1 MKKVLV
7 NIPERKYVPTL
18 GMGPHRMVYL
28 RSDLVRPLRAYGLII
43 QVLKEERRKLHV
55 DVPTERKV
63 ETETVANQPTTT
75 VSAQPTTTAPP
86 VQPTFETPKT
96 DVPVNNTPEFTGGVN
111 GTEAAVSETG
121 EVPTP
126 TVEEKHEEAPV
137 AAQPEVTPTVTEP
150 AHTEEQPQPTATGT
164 TVETPKAETTPEVA
178 HTEENPSPVS
188 QPVTEEHHE
197 EAPVAAQPEVTPTVT
212 EPAHTE
218 EQPQPSATETPSPAV
233 EEHHEEVAPVVSQPE
248 TVVEA
253 PKTETTSEVAHVE
266 EAAAP
271 VSQPVAEEHHE
282 EAPVA
287 EPTHATE
294 EVPSPVVE
302 TTHVEETHADEQ
314 PQPAVEEKH
323 EEAPVASQ
331 PEVAPA
337 ATEGTPTVEET
348 NEVPDTEV
356 TTEPVAAAGTYSTT
370 TGRTIEISEEEYALL
385 SREGVTKQELKDL
398 LNAKGFRTLYRDTL
412 KDLFAKFGIEY

>member
-63 ETETVANQPTTT
+63 ETETVVSQPTTT

-86 VQPTFETPKT
+86 VQPTFENPKT
-96 DVPVNNTPEFTGGVN
+96 DVPVNNTPEFAGGVN
-111 GTEAAVSETG
+111 GTEAAASETV
-121 EVPTP
+121 EAPTP
-126 TVEEKHEEAPV
+126 AVEEKREEVSQPVATLAVETAHVEEHHEEAPV
-137 AAQPEVTPTVTEP
+137 AAQPE
-150 AHTEEQPQPTATGT
+150 ATA
-164 TVETPKAETTPEVA
+164 ETPKAETTPEVA
-178 HTEENPSPVS
+178 HTEEHHEEVSQPVVEEKHEEAPVEHTKEQPQPTVTETVPTPAVEEKHEEVSQPVAAPVS
-188 QPVTEEHHE
+188 EVAHTEEQPVTEEHHE
-197 EAPVAAQPEVTPTVT
+197 EAPVST
-212 EPAHTE
+212 
-218 EQPQPSATETPSPAV
+218 
-233 EEHHEEVAPVVSQPE
+233 
-248 TVVEA
+248 
-253 PKTETTSEVAHVE
+253 K
-266 EAAAP
+266 
-271 VSQPVAEEHHE
+271 
-282 EAPVA
+282 
-287 EPTHATE
+287 
-294 EVPSPVVE
+294 
-302 TTHVEETHADEQ
+302 
-314 PQPAVEEKH
+314 
-323 EEAPVASQ
+323 
-331 PEVAPA
+331 PEVAA
-337 ATEGTPTVEET
+337 ATTEEATPSAEET

-356 TTEPVAAAGTYSTT
+356 TTEPVAGAGTYSTT

>member
-43 QVLKEERRKLHV
+43 PVLKEERRKLHV

-63 ETETVANQPTTT
+63 ETETVASQPTTT
-75 VSAQPTTTAPP
+75 VSEQPTTTAPP

-111 GTEAAVSETG
+111 GTEAAVSET
-121 EVPTP
+121 EEAHTP
-126 TVEEKHEEAPV
+126 VVEEKHEEAPV

-150 AHTEEQPQPTATGT
+150 AHTEEQPQPVSGEEVPSPA
-164 TVETPKAETTPEVA
+164 VETTTPIA
-178 HTEENPSPVS
+178 
-188 QPVTEEHHE
+188 EEHHE
-197 EAPVAAQPEVTPTVT
+197 EAAPVAA
-212 EPAHTE
+212 
-218 EQPQPSATETPSPAV
+218 
-233 EEHHEEVAPVVSQPE
+233 QPE

-253 PKTETTSEVAHVE
+253 PKTETTPEVAHVE
-266 EAAAP
+266 ETATP

-282 EAPVA
+282 EVPTPTVEEKHEEVTPVT
-287 EPTHATE
+287 EPAHTTE
-294 EVPSPVVE
+294 EVPSPAVE
-302 TTHVEETHADEQ
+302 TTHVEETHTEEQ
-314 PQPAVEEKH
+314 PQPTVEEKH

-331 PEVAPA
+331 PEVAPTA
-337 ATEGTPTVEET
+337 AEENTPVEET

>member
-63 ETETVANQPTTT
+63 ETETVVSQPTAT

-96 DVPVNNTPEFTGGVN
+96 DVPVNNTPEFAGGVN
-111 GTEAAVSETG
+111 GTEAAVSETV
-121 EVPTP
+121 ETPTP
-126 TVEEKHEEAPV
+126 AVEEKHEEVSQPV
-137 AAQPEVTPTVTEP
+137 AAPVSEV
-150 AHTEEQPQPTATGT
+150 AHTEEQPQPTVTETVPTPA
-164 TVETPKAETTPEVA
+164 VETAHVEEHHEEVSQPVVEEKHEEVSQPVAAPVSEVA
-178 HTEENPSPVS
+178 HTEE

-197 EAPVAAQPEVTPTVT
+197 EAPVST
-212 EPAHTE
+212 
-218 EQPQPSATETPSPAV
+218 
-233 EEHHEEVAPVVSQPE
+233 
-248 TVVEA
+248 
-253 PKTETTSEVAHVE
+253 K
-266 EAAAP
+266 
-271 VSQPVAEEHHE
+271 
-282 EAPVA
+282 
-287 EPTHATE
+287 
-294 EVPSPVVE
+294 
-302 TTHVEETHADEQ
+302 
-314 PQPAVEEKH
+314 
-323 EEAPVASQ
+323 
-331 PEVAPA
+331 PEVAA
-337 ATEGTPTVEET
+337 ATTEEATPSAEET

-356 TTEPVAAAGTYSTT
+356 TTEPVAGAGTYSTT

>member
-63 ETETVANQPTTT
+63 ETETVASQPTTT
-75 VSAQPTTTAPP
+75 VSEQPTTTAPP
-86 VQPTFETPKT
+86 VQPTFETPKI

-111 GTEAAVSETG
+111 GTEAAVSET
-121 EVPTP
+121 EEAHTP
-126 TVEEKHEEAPV
+126 VVEEKHEEAPV

-150 AHTEEQPQPTATGT
+150 AHTEEQPQPVAAGEFPSPE
-164 TVETPKAETTPEVA
+164 VETTTPIA
-178 HTEENPSPVS
+178 
-188 QPVTEEHHE
+188 EEHHE
-197 EAPVAAQPEVTPTVT
+197 EA
-212 EPAHTE
+212 
-218 EQPQPSATETPSPAV
+218 
-233 EEHHEEVAPVVSQPE
+233 APVVSQPE

-253 PKTETTSEVAHVE
+253 PKTETTPEVAHVE
-266 EAAAP
+266 ETTTP

-282 EAPVA
+282 EVPTPTVEEKHEEVTPVT
-287 EPTHATE
+287 EPAHTTE
-294 EVPSPVVE
+294 EVPSPTVE
-302 TTHVEETHADEQ
+302 TTHVEETHTEEQ
-314 PQPAVEEKH
+314 PQPTVEEKH
-323 EEAPVASQ
+323 EEAPATSQ
-331 PEVAPA
+331 PEVAPTA
-337 ATEGTPTVEET
+337 AEENTPVEET

>member
-63 ETETVANQPTTT
+63 ETETVASQPTTT

-86 VQPTFETPKT
+86 VQPTFKTPKT

-111 GTEAAVSETG
+111 GTEAAVSET
-121 EVPTP
+121 EEALTP
-126 TVEEKHEEAPV
+126 IAEEKHEEAPV
-137 AAQPEVTPTVTEP
+137 ASQPEITPTVTEP
-150 AHTEEQPQPTATGT
+150 AHTEEQPQP
-164 TVETPKAETTPEVA
+164 
-178 HTEENPSPVS
+178 NS
-188 QPVTEEHHE
+188 
-197 EAPVAAQPEVTPTVT
+197 
-212 EPAHTE
+212 
-218 EQPQPSATETPSPAV
+218 TETPAPAV
-233 EEHHEEVAPVVSQPE
+233 EEKHEEAVPVVSQPE

-266 EAAAP
+266 ETTAP
-271 VSQPVAEEHHE
+271 VSEPVA
-282 EAPVA
+282 
-287 EPTHATE
+287 
-294 EVPSPVVE
+294 
-302 TTHVEETHADEQ
+302 
-314 PQPAVEEKH
+314 EEKH

-331 PEVAPA
+331 PEVAPT
-337 ATEGTPTVEET
+337 ATEENTPVEET

>member
-63 ETETVANQPTTT
+63 ETETVVNQPTAA

-96 DVPVNNTPEFTGGVN
+96 DIPVNNTPEFVGGVN
-111 GTEAAVSETG
+111 GTEAAVSETV
-121 EVPTP
+121 EAPTP
-126 TVEEKHEEAPV
+126 AVEEKHEEATPV

-150 AHTEEQPQPTATGT
+150 AHTEEQPQPTVTETVPTPA
-164 TVETPKAETTPEVA
+164 VETTHV
-178 HTEENPSPVS
+178 
-188 QPVTEEHHE
+188 EEHHD
-197 EAPVAAQPEVTPTVT
+197 EAPVAAQPEATAETPKVENNPEVAHTEEHHDEVSQPVAEEKHEEAPVEHTEEQPQPTVT
-212 EPAHTE
+212 ETVPTPAVEEKHEEVSQPVAAPVNEVAHTE
-218 EQPQPSATETPSPAV
+218 EQPQPVV
-233 EEHHEEVAPVVSQPE
+233 EEHHD
-248 TVVEA
+248 
-253 PKTETTSEVAHVE
+253 
-266 EAAAP
+266 
-271 VSQPVAEEHHE
+271 

-287 EPTHATE
+287 AQP
-294 EVPSPVVE
+294 E
-302 TTHVEETHADEQ
+302 TT
-314 PQPAVEEKH
+314 
-323 EEAPVASQ
+323 
-331 PEVAPA
+331 PA
-337 ATEGTPTVEET
+337 ATEENTPAEET

-370 TGRTIEISEEEYALL
+370 TGRTIEISEEDYALL

>member
-63 ETETVANQPTTT
+63 DATEVVSQPTT
-75 VSAQPTTTAPP
+75 VSAQPATTAPP
-86 VQPTFETPKT
+86 VQPTFEAPKT
-96 DVPVNNTPEFTGGVN
+96 DIPVNNTPEFTGGVN
-111 GTEAAVSETG
+111 GTEAAVSETV
-121 EVPTP
+121 ETPTP

-137 AAQPEVTPTVTEP
+137 AAQPEVTPTVEP
-150 AHTEEQPQPTATGT
+150 AHTEE
-164 TVETPKAETTPEVA
+164 V
-178 HTEENPSPVS
+178 
-188 QPVTEEHHE
+188 
-197 EAPVAAQPEVTPTVT
+197 
-212 EPAHTE
+212 
-218 EQPQPSATETPSPAV
+218 PSPAV
-233 EEHHEEVAPVVSQPE
+233 E
-248 TVVEA
+248 
-253 PKTETTSEVAHVE
+253 TSHVE
-266 EAAAP
+266 EATTP

-282 EAPVA
+282 EAPQPETVVEA
-287 EPTHATE
+287 PKTESTPAVETSHVEEAHVEEQPKATVTE
-294 EVPSPVVE
+294 EVPSPAVE
-302 TTHVEETHADEQ
+302 TTPEVTHTEETSA
-314 PQPAVEEKH
+314 PVVEEKH
-323 EEAPVASQ
+323 EETPAVAEPNHVEEAHVEEQSQPVSTETAPVTPQ
-331 PEVAPA
+331 PE
-337 ATEGTPTVEET
+337 ATEEVPTTEET

>member
-63 ETETVANQPTTT
+63 ETETVVSQPTTT
-75 VSAQPTTTAPP
+75 VSDQPTTTAPP
-86 VQPTFETPKT
+86 VQPAFETPKT
-96 DVPVNNTPEFTGGVN
+96 DVPVNNTPEFAGGVN
-111 GTEAAVSETG
+111 GTEAAVSET
-121 EVPTP
+121 EEAHTP
-126 TVEEKHEEAPV
+126 VVEEKHEEAPV
-137 AAQPEVTPTVTEP
+137 AAQPEVTPTVIEP
-150 AHTEEQPQPTATGT
+150 AHTEEQPQPVAAGEVPSPE
-164 TVETPKAETTPEVA
+164 VETTTPVA
-178 HTEENPSPVS
+178 
-188 QPVTEEHHE
+188 EEHHE
-197 EAPVAAQPEVTPTVT
+197 EA
-212 EPAHTE
+212 
-218 EQPQPSATETPSPAV
+218 
-233 EEHHEEVAPVVSQPE
+233 APVVSQPE

-253 PKTETTSEVAHVE
+253 PKTESTPEVAHVE
-266 EAAAP
+266 ETTNP

-282 EAPVA
+282 EV
-287 EPTHATE
+287 PTPT
-294 EVPSPVVE
+294 
-302 TTHVEETHADEQ
+302 
-314 PQPAVEEKH
+314 VEEKH

-331 PEVAPA
+331 PEVAPTA
-337 ATEGTPTVEET
+337 AEENTPVEET

>member
-63 ETETVANQPTTT
+63 ETETVASQPTTT
-75 VSAQPTTTAPP
+75 VSEQPTTTASP

-111 GTEAAVSETG
+111 GTEAAVSET
-121 EVPTP
+121 
-126 TVEEKHEEAPV
+126 EEAHTPV
-137 AAQPEVTPTVTEP
+137 
-150 AHTEEQPQPTATGT
+150 
-164 TVETPKAETTPEVA
+164 
-178 HTEENPSPVS
+178 
-188 QPVTEEHHE
+188 
-197 EAPVAAQPEVTPTVT
+197 
-212 EPAHTE
+212 
-218 EQPQPSATETPSPAV
+218 
-233 EEHHEEVAPVVSQPE
+233 
-248 TVVEA
+248 
-253 PKTETTSEVAHVE
+253 
-266 EAAAP
+266 
-271 VSQPVAEEHHE
+271 
-282 EAPVA
+282 
-287 EPTHATE
+287 
-294 EVPSPVVE
+294 
-302 TTHVEETHADEQ
+302 
-314 PQPAVEEKH
+314 VEEKH

-331 PEVAPA
+331 PEVAPTVTEPAHTEEQPQPVA
-337 ATEGTPTVEET
+337 AGEVPSPTVETTTPTVEEKHEEAPVASQPEATPATTEENTPVEET

>member
-63 ETETVANQPTTT
+63 DATEVVSQPTT
-75 VSAQPTTTAPP
+75 VSAQPATTAPP

-96 DVPVNNTPEFTGGVN
+96 DIPVNNTPEFTGGVN
-111 GTEAAVSETG
+111 GTEAAVSETV
-121 EVPTP
+121 ETPTP

-137 AAQPEVTPTVTEP
+137 AAQPEVTPTVEP
-150 AHTEEQPQPTATGT
+150 AHTEE
-164 TVETPKAETTPEVA
+164 V
-178 HTEENPSPVS
+178 
-188 QPVTEEHHE
+188 
-197 EAPVAAQPEVTPTVT
+197 
-212 EPAHTE
+212 
-218 EQPQPSATETPSPAV
+218 PSPAV
-233 EEHHEEVAPVVSQPE
+233 E
-248 TVVEA
+248 
-253 PKTETTSEVAHVE
+253 TSHVE
-266 EAAAP
+266 EATTP

-282 EAPVA
+282 EAPQPETVVEA
-287 EPTHATE
+287 PKTESTPAVETSHVEEAHVEEQSQPVSTETAPVTPQPEATE
-294 EVPSPVVE
+294 EVP
-302 TTHVEETHADEQ
+302 TT
-314 PQPAVEEKH
+314 
-323 EEAPVASQ
+323 
-331 PEVAPA
+331 
-337 ATEGTPTVEET
+337 EET

>member
-63 ETETVANQPTTT
+63 ETETVASQPTTT
-75 VSAQPTTTAPP
+75 VSEQPTTTAPP

-111 GTEAAVSETG
+111 GTEAAVSET
-121 EVPTP
+121 EEAHTP
-126 TVEEKHEEAPV
+126 VVEEKHEEAPV

-150 AHTEEQPQPTATGT
+150 ARTEEQPQPVSGEEVPSPA
-164 TVETPKAETTPEVA
+164 VETTTPIA
-178 HTEENPSPVS
+178 
-188 QPVTEEHHE
+188 EEHHE
-197 EAPVAAQPEVTPTVT
+197 EAAPVAA
-212 EPAHTE
+212 
-218 EQPQPSATETPSPAV
+218 
-233 EEHHEEVAPVVSQPE
+233 QPE

-253 PKTETTSEVAHVE
+253 PKTETTPEVAHVE
-266 EAAAP
+266 ETTAP
-271 VSQPVAEEHHE
+271 VSQPVIEEHHE
-282 EAPVA
+282 EI
-287 EPTHATE
+287 PTPT
-294 EVPSPVVE
+294 
-302 TTHVEETHADEQ
+302 
-314 PQPAVEEKH
+314 VEEKH

-331 PEVAPA
+331 PEVAPTA
-337 ATEGTPTVEET
+337 AEENTPVEET

>member
-63 ETETVANQPTTT
+63 DATEVVSQPTT
-75 VSAQPTTTAPP
+75 VSAQPATTAPP

-96 DVPVNNTPEFTGGVN
+96 DIPVNNTPEFTGGVN
-111 GTEAAVSETG
+111 GTEAAVSETV
-121 EVPTP
+121 ETPTP
-126 TVEEKHEEAPV
+126 TVEEKHEEAP
-137 AAQPEVTPTVTEP
+137 
-150 AHTEEQPQPTATGT
+150 
-164 TVETPKAETTPEVA
+164 
-178 HTEENPSPVS
+178 
-188 QPVTEEHHE
+188 
-197 EAPVAAQPEVTPTVT
+197 
-212 EPAHTE
+212 
-218 EQPQPSATETPSPAV
+218 SPAV
-233 EEHHEEVAPVVSQPE
+233 E
-248 TVVEA
+248 
-253 PKTETTSEVAHVE
+253 TSHVE
-266 EAAAP
+266 EATTP

-282 EAPVA
+282 EAPQPETVVEA
-287 EPTHATE
+287 PKTESTPAVETSHVEEAHVEEQPKATVTE
-294 EVPSPVVE
+294 EVPTP
-302 TTHVEETHADEQ
+302 T
-314 PQPAVEEKH
+314 VEEKH
-323 EEAPVASQ
+323 EETPAVAEPTHVEEAHVEEQSQPVSTETAPVTPQ
-331 PEVAPA
+331 PE
-337 ATEGTPTVEET
+337 ATEEVPTTEET

>member
-63 ETETVANQPTTT
+63 ETETVASQPTTT

-111 GTEAAVSETG
+111 GTEEAH
-121 EVPTP
+121 TP
-126 TVEEKHEEAPV
+126 VVEEKHEEAPV

-150 AHTEEQPQPTATGT
+150 AHTEEQPQPTA
-164 TVETPKAETTPEVA
+164 AEG
-178 HTEENPSPVS
+178 VS
-188 QPVTEEHHE
+188 STPVTEEHHE
-197 EAPVAAQPEVTPTVT
+197 EATPVA
-212 EPAHTE
+212 
-218 EQPQPSATETPSPAV
+218 
-233 EEHHEEVAPVVSQPE
+233 SQPE

-253 PKTETTSEVAHVE
+253 PKTENTPEVAHVE
-266 EAAAP
+266 ETTAP

-282 EAPVA
+282 E
-287 EPTHATE
+287 
-294 EVPSPVVE
+294 VPSPTVE
-302 TTHVEETHADEQ
+302 TTHVEETHTEEQ
-314 PQPAVEEKH
+314 PQPVVEEKH

-337 ATEGTPTVEET
+337 AAEENTPVEET

>member
-63 ETETVANQPTTT
+63 DAAEVVSQPTT
-75 VSAQPTTTAPP
+75 VSAQPATTAPP

-96 DVPVNNTPEFTGGVN
+96 DVPVNNTSEFAGGVN
-111 GTEAAVSETG
+111 GTEAAVSET
-121 EVPTP
+121 
-126 TVEEKHEEAPV
+126 EEAHTPV
-137 AAQPEVTPTVTEP
+137 
-150 AHTEEQPQPTATGT
+150 
-164 TVETPKAETTPEVA
+164 
-178 HTEENPSPVS
+178 
-188 QPVTEEHHE
+188 
-197 EAPVAAQPEVTPTVT
+197 
-212 EPAHTE
+212 
-218 EQPQPSATETPSPAV
+218 
-233 EEHHEEVAPVVSQPE
+233 
-248 TVVEA
+248 
-253 PKTETTSEVAHVE
+253 
-266 EAAAP
+266 
-271 VSQPVAEEHHE
+271 
-282 EAPVA
+282 
-287 EPTHATE
+287 
-294 EVPSPVVE
+294 
-302 TTHVEETHADEQ
+302 
-314 PQPAVEEKH
+314 VEEKH

-331 PEVAPA
+331 PEVAPTVTEPA
-337 ATEGTPTVEET
+337 HTEEQPQPTAAEGVSSTPVTEEHHEEVPTPAVSQPETVVEAPKTETTPEVAHVEETTAPVSQPVVEEHHEEVPTPTVEEKHEEASPVTEPTHTTEEVPSPAVETNHVEETHTEEQPQPVFEEKHEEAPVASQPEVAPTATEENTPVEET

>member
-63 ETETVANQPTTT
+63 ETETVVSQPTTT

-86 VQPTFETPKT
+86 VQPTFENPKT
-96 DVPVNNTPEFTGGVN
+96 DVPVNNTPEFAGGVN
-111 GTEAAVSETG
+111 GTEAAASETV
-121 EVPTP
+121 EAPTP
-126 TVEEKHEEAPV
+126 AVEEKREEVSQPV
-137 AAQPEVTPTVTEP
+137 ATPVS
-150 AHTEEQPQPTATGT
+150 
-164 TVETPKAETTPEVA
+164 EVA
-178 HTEENPSPVS
+178 HTEE

-197 EAPVAAQPEVTPTVT
+197 EALVSTKPEVAAATTEEATPEV
-212 EPAHTE
+212 AHT
-218 EQPQPSATETPSPAV
+218 
-233 EEHHEEVAPVVSQPE
+233 EEHHEEV
-248 TVVEA
+248 
-253 PKTETTSEVAHVE
+253 
-266 EAAAP
+266 
-271 VSQPVAEEHHE
+271 SQPV
-282 EAPVA
+282 VG
-287 EPTHATE
+287 
-294 EVPSPVVE
+294 
-302 TTHVEETHADEQ
+302 
-314 PQPAVEEKH
+314 EKH
-323 EEAPVASQ
+323 EEAPVEHTKEQPQPTVTETVPTPAVEEKREEVSQ
-331 PEVAPA
+331 PVATPVSEVAHTEEQPVTEEHHEEALVSTKPEVAA
-337 ATEGTPTVEET
+337 ATTEEATPSAEET

-356 TTEPVAAAGTYSTT
+356 TTEPVAGAGTYSTT

>member
-63 ETETVANQPTTT
+63 ETETVVSQPTTT

-86 VQPTFETPKT
+86 VQPTFEAPKT
-96 DVPVNNTPEFTGGVN
+96 DVPVSNTPEFTGGVN
-111 GTEAAVSETG
+111 GAGAAVSET
-121 EVPTP
+121 EEAHTP
-126 TVEEKHEEAPV
+126 VAEEHHEKAPV
-137 AAQPEVTPTVTEP
+137 ASQPEVTPTVTEP
-150 AHTEEQPQPTATGT
+150 SHTEEQPQPAVAEEHHEEAAHVASQPE
-164 TVETPKAETTPEVA
+164 TVEEAPKTETTPEVA
-178 HTEENPSPVS
+178 H
-188 QPVTEEHHE
+188 
-197 EAPVAAQPEVTPTVT
+197 
-212 EPAHTE
+212 
-218 EQPQPSATETPSPAV
+218 V
-233 EEHHEEVAPVVSQPE
+233 EE
-248 TVVEA
+248 
-253 PKTETTSEVAHVE
+253 TT
-266 EAAAP
+266 AP

-282 EAPVA
+282 E
-287 EPTHATE
+287 
-294 EVPSPVVE
+294 VPSPAVE
-302 TTHVEETHADEQ
+302 TTHVEETHTEEQ
-314 PQPAVEEKH
+314 PQPVVEEKH

-337 ATEGTPTVEET
+337 ATEENTPVEET

-356 TTEPVAAAGTYSTT
+356 TTEPVAASGTYSTT

>member
-63 ETETVANQPTTT
+63 ETENVVSQPTTT
-75 VSAQPTTTAPP
+75 VSVQPTTTAPP

-96 DVPVNNTPEFTGGVN
+96 DVPVNNTPEFVGGVN
-111 GTEAAVSETG
+111 GTEAAVSETV

-126 TVEEKHEEAPV
+126 VAEEKHEEVSQPVVEEKHEEAPV
-137 AAQPEVTPTVTEP
+137 ASQPE
-150 AHTEEQPQPTATGT
+150 A

-178 HTEENPSPVS
+178 HTEEHHEEVS
-188 QPVTEEHHE
+188 QPVVEEKHE
-197 EAPVAAQPEVTPTVT
+197 EVPVE
-212 EPAHTE
+212 HTE
-218 EQPQPSATETPSPAV
+218 EQPQPTATEAVPSPAV
-233 EEHHEEVAPVVSQPE
+233 E
-248 TVVEA
+248 T
-253 PKTETTSEVAHVE
+253 AH
-266 EAAAP
+266 
-271 VSQPVAEEHHE
+271 
-282 EAPVA
+282 
-287 EPTHATE
+287 
-294 EVPSPVVE
+294 
-302 TTHVEETHADEQ
+302 
-314 PQPAVEEKH
+314 VEEKH

-331 PEVAPA
+331 PETAPSA
-337 ATEGTPTVEET
+337 EET

>member
-150 AHTEEQPQPTATGT
+150 AHTEEQPQPTATEG
-164 TVETPKAETTPEVA
+164 
-178 HTEENPSPVS
+178 VS
-188 QPVTEEHHE
+188 STPVTEEHHE
-197 EAPVAAQPEVTPTVT
+197 EAT
-212 EPAHTE
+212 
-218 EQPQPSATETPSPAV
+218 
-233 EEHHEEVAPVVSQPE
+233 PVVSQPE

-253 PKTETTSEVAHVE
+253 PKTETTPEVAHVE
-266 EAAAP
+266 ETTAP

-282 EAPVA
+282 EAPAPTVEEKHEEATPVA

-294 EVPSPVVE
+294 EVPSPAVE
-302 TTHVEETHADEQ
+302 TTHVEETHTEEQ
-314 PQPAVEEKH
+314 PQPVVEEKH
-323 EEAPVASQ
+323 EETPVASQ

-337 ATEGTPTVEET
+337 ATEENTSVEET

>member
-86 VQPTFETPKT
+86 VQPTFETP
-96 DVPVNNTPEFTGGVN
+96 EFTGGVN
-111 GTEAAVSETG
+111 GTEAAVSKTEG
-121 EVPTP
+121 APSP
-126 TVEEKHEEAPV
+126 AVEEK
-137 AAQPEVTPTVTEP
+137 
-150 AHTEEQPQPTATGT
+150 
-164 TVETPKAETTPEVA
+164 
-178 HTEENPSPVS
+178 
-188 QPVTEEHHE
+188 HE

-233 EEHHEEVAPVVSQPE
+233 EEHHEEVAPVASQPE

-271 VSQPVAEEHHE
+271 VSQPVAEEHHEEAPTPAVEEKHE

>member
-63 ETETVANQPTTT
+63 ETETVASQPTTT

-96 DVPVNNTPEFTGGVN
+96 DVPVNNTPEFTSGVN
-111 GTEAAVSETG
+111 GTEAAVSET
-121 EVPTP
+121 EEAHTP
-126 TVEEKHEEAPV
+126 AVEEKHEEAPV
-137 AAQPEVTPTVTEP
+137 AAQPE
-150 AHTEEQPQPTATGT
+150 
-164 TVETPKAETTPEVA
+164 
-178 HTEENPSPVS
+178 
-188 QPVTEEHHE
+188 
-197 EAPVAAQPEVTPTVT
+197 
-212 EPAHTE
+212 
-218 EQPQPSATETPSPAV
+218 
-233 EEHHEEVAPVVSQPE
+233 

-253 PKTETTSEVAHVE
+253 PKTETTPEVAHVE
-266 EAAAP
+266 ETTAP

-282 EAPVA
+282 EAPTLTVEEKHEEATPVA

-294 EVPSPVVE
+294 EVPSPAVE
-302 TTHVEETHADEQ
+302 TTHVEETHTEEH
-314 PQPAVEEKH
+314 PQPVVEEKH

-331 PEVAPA
+331 PEVAPTV
-337 ATEGTPTVEET
+337 TEENTPVEET

>member
-63 ETETVANQPTTT
+63 DAAEVVSQPTTT
-75 VSAQPTTTAPP
+75 VSEQPTTTAPP

-111 GTEAAVSETG
+111 GTEAAVSET
-121 EVPTP
+121 EEAHTP
-126 TVEEKHEEAPV
+126 VVEEKHEEAPV

-150 AHTEEQPQPTATGT
+150 AHTEEQPQPAVAGEVPSPA
-164 TVETPKAETTPEVA
+164 VETTTPVA
-178 HTEENPSPVS
+178 
-188 QPVTEEHHE
+188 EEHHE
-197 EAPVAAQPEVTPTVT
+197 EA
-212 EPAHTE
+212 
-218 EQPQPSATETPSPAV
+218 
-233 EEHHEEVAPVVSQPE
+233 APVVSQPE

-253 PKTETTSEVAHVE
+253 PKTEITPEVAHVE
-266 EAAAP
+266 ETTAP

-282 EAPVA
+282 EVPTPTVEEKHEEVAPTVT
-287 EPTHATE
+287 EPAHTTE
-294 EVPSPVVE
+294 EVPSPAVE
-302 TTHVEETHADEQ
+302 TTHVEETQ
-314 PQPAVEEKH
+314 PTAEEKH

-331 PEVAPA
+331 PEATPA
-337 ATEGTPTVEET
+337 ATEENTPVEET

>member
-63 ETETVANQPTTT
+63 DAAEVVSQPTT
-75 VSAQPTTTAPP
+75 VSAQPATTAPP

-96 DVPVNNTPEFTGGVN
+96 DIPVNNTSEFTGGVN
-111 GTEAAVSETG
+111 GTEAAVSETV
-121 EVPTP
+121 ETPTP

-137 AAQPEVTPTVTEP
+137 ASQPEVTPTVTEP
-150 AHTEEQPQPTATGT
+150 AHTEEQPQPT
-164 TVETPKAETTPEVA
+164 VAEG
-178 HTEENPSPVS
+178 VS
-188 QPVTEEHHE
+188 STPVTEEHHE
-197 EAPVAAQPEVTPTVT
+197 EA
-212 EPAHTE
+212 
-218 EQPQPSATETPSPAV
+218 
-233 EEHHEEVAPVVSQPE
+233 APVVSQPE

-253 PKTETTSEVAHVE
+253 PKTETTPEVAHVE
-266 EAAAP
+266 ETTAP
-271 VSQPVAEEHHE
+271 VSQPVAEEHR
-282 EAPVA
+282 
-287 EPTHATE
+287 E
-294 EVPSPVVE
+294 EVPTP
-302 TTHVEETHADEQ
+302 T
-314 PQPAVEEKH
+314 VEEKH

-331 PEVAPA
+331 PEVTPA
-337 ATEGTPTVEET
+337 ATEENTPVEET

>member
-63 ETETVANQPTTT
+63 DTAEVVSQPTT
-75 VSAQPTTTAPP
+75 VSAQPATTAPP
-86 VQPTFETPKT
+86 VQPTFEAPKT
-96 DVPVNNTPEFTGGVN
+96 DIPVNNTPEFTGGVN
-111 GTEAAVSETG
+111 GTEAVVSETV
-121 EVPTP
+121 ETPTP

-137 AAQPEVTPTVTEP
+137 VAQPEVTPTVEP
-150 AHTEEQPQPTATGT
+150 AHAEEVPQPETV
-164 TVETPKAETTPEVA
+164 VETPKTESTPVAEPTHVEEQPKTTVTEEVPSPAVETTPEVA
-178 HTEENPSPVS
+178 HAEETS
-188 QPVTEEHHE
+188 
-197 EAPVAAQPEVTPTVT
+197 APV
-212 EPAHTE
+212 
-218 EQPQPSATETPSPAV
+218 
-233 EEHHEEVAPVVSQPE
+233 
-248 TVVEA
+248 
-253 PKTETTSEVAHVE
+253 
-266 EAAAP
+266 
-271 VSQPVAEEHHE
+271 
-282 EAPVA
+282 
-287 EPTHATE
+287 
-294 EVPSPVVE
+294 
-302 TTHVEETHADEQ
+302 
-314 PQPAVEEKH
+314 VEEKH
-323 EEAPVASQ
+323 EEAAPVTPQ
-331 PEVAPA
+331 PE
-337 ATEGTPTVEET
+337 ATEEVPTTEET

>member
-55 DVPTERKV
+55 DVPTERKI
-63 ETETVANQPTTT
+63 ETETVVSETATT

-96 DVPVNNTPEFTGGVN
+96 DVPVNNTPEFAGGVN
-111 GTEAAVSETG
+111 GTEAAVSET
-121 EVPTP
+121 EKAPTP

-137 AAQPEVTPTVTEP
+137 ATQPEVTPTVTEP
-150 AHTEEQPQPTATGT
+150 AHTEEQPQPTAT
-164 TVETPKAETTPEVA
+164 
-178 HTEENPSPVS
+178 
-188 QPVTEEHHE
+188 EEHHE
-197 EAPVAAQPEVTPTVT
+197 E
-212 EPAHTE
+212 
-218 EQPQPSATETPSPAV
+218 
-233 EEHHEEVAPVVSQPE
+233 APVVSQPE

-253 PKTETTSEVAHVE
+253 PKTETTPEVVHVE
-266 EAAAP
+266 DTTAP
-271 VSQPVAEEHHE
+271 VSQPVTEEHHE
-282 EAPVA
+282 EAPTPTVEEKHEEATLVA

-294 EVPSPVVE
+294 EVPSPAVE
-302 TTHVEETHADEQ
+302 TAHVEETHTEEQ
-314 PQPAVEEKH
+314 PQPVTEEN
-323 EEAPVASQ
+323 
-331 PEVAPA
+331 
-337 ATEGTPTVEET
+337 TPVEET

>member
-63 ETETVANQPTTT
+63 ETETVVSQPTTT

-96 DVPVNNTPEFTGGVN
+96 DVPVNNTPEFAGGVN
-111 GTEAAVSETG
+111 GTEAAASETV
-121 EVPTP
+121 EAPTP
-126 TVEEKHEEAPV
+126 AVEEKHEEVSQPVATPAVETAHVEEHHEEAPV
-137 AAQPEVTPTVTEP
+137 AAQPE
-150 AHTEEQPQPTATGT
+150 ATA
-164 TVETPKAETTPEVA
+164 ETPKAETTPEVA
-178 HTEENPSPVS
+178 HTEEHHEEVSQPVVEEKHEEVSQPVAAPVS
-188 QPVTEEHHE
+188 EVAHTEEQPVTEEHHE
-197 EAPVAAQPEVTPTVT
+197 EAPVAAQPEVAAAT
-212 EPAHTE
+212 TE
-218 EQPQPSATETPSPAV
+218 EATPS
-233 EEHHEEVAPVVSQPE
+233 
-248 TVVEA
+248 T
-253 PKTETTSEVAHVE
+253 
-266 EAAAP
+266 
-271 VSQPVAEEHHE
+271 
-282 EAPVA
+282 
-287 EPTHATE
+287 
-294 EVPSPVVE
+294 
-302 TTHVEETHADEQ
+302 
-314 PQPAVEEKH
+314 
-323 EEAPVASQ
+323 
-331 PEVAPA
+331 
-337 ATEGTPTVEET
+337 EET

-356 TTEPVAAAGTYSTT
+356 TTEPVAGGGTYSTT

>member
-63 ETETVANQPTTT
+63 DAAEVVSQPTT
-75 VSAQPTTTAPP
+75 VSAQPATTAPP

-96 DVPVNNTPEFTGGVN
+96 DVPVNNTSEFAGGVN
-111 GTEAAVSETG
+111 GTEAAVSET
-121 EVPTP
+121 
-126 TVEEKHEEAPV
+126 EEAHTPV
-137 AAQPEVTPTVTEP
+137 
-150 AHTEEQPQPTATGT
+150 
-164 TVETPKAETTPEVA
+164 
-178 HTEENPSPVS
+178 
-188 QPVTEEHHE
+188 
-197 EAPVAAQPEVTPTVT
+197 
-212 EPAHTE
+212 
-218 EQPQPSATETPSPAV
+218 
-233 EEHHEEVAPVVSQPE
+233 
-248 TVVEA
+248 
-253 PKTETTSEVAHVE
+253 
-266 EAAAP
+266 
-271 VSQPVAEEHHE
+271 
-282 EAPVA
+282 
-287 EPTHATE
+287 
-294 EVPSPVVE
+294 
-302 TTHVEETHADEQ
+302 
-314 PQPAVEEKH
+314 VEEKH

-331 PEVAPA
+331 PEVAPTVTEPA
-337 ATEGTPTVEET
+337 HTEEQPQPTAVEGVSSTPVTEEHHEEVPTPAVSQPETVVEAPKTETTPEVAHVEETTAPVSQPETVVEAPKTETTPEVAHVEETTAPVSQPVVEEHHEEVPTPTVEEKHEEASPVTEPTHTTEEVPSPAVETNHVEETHTEEQPQPVFEEKHEEAPVASQPEVAPTATEENTPVEET

>member
-63 ETETVANQPTTT
+63 ETETVVNQPVPT
-75 VSAQPTTTAPP
+75 VYAQPTTTAPP

-96 DVPVNNTPEFTGGVN
+96 DVPVNNTPEFAGGVN
-111 GTEAAVSETG
+111 GTEAAVSETEG
-121 EVPTP
+121 
-126 TVEEKHEEAPV
+126 
-137 AAQPEVTPTVTEP
+137 
-150 AHTEEQPQPTATGT
+150 AHT
-164 TVETPKAETTPEVA
+164 
-178 HTEENPSPVS
+178 PV
-188 QPVTEEHHE
+188 
-197 EAPVAAQPEVTPTVT
+197 
-212 EPAHTE
+212 
-218 EQPQPSATETPSPAV
+218 
-233 EEHHEEVAPVVSQPE
+233 
-248 TVVEA
+248 
-253 PKTETTSEVAHVE
+253 
-266 EAAAP
+266 
-271 VSQPVAEEHHE
+271 
-282 EAPVA
+282 
-287 EPTHATE
+287 
-294 EVPSPVVE
+294 
-302 TTHVEETHADEQ
+302 
-314 PQPAVEEKH
+314 VEEKH

-331 PEVAPA
+331 PEVAPTVTEPA
-337 ATEGTPTVEET
+337 HTEEQPQPTAAEGVSSTPVTEEHHEEVSTPVVSQPETVVEAPKTESTPEVAHVEETTAPVSQPVAEEHHEEVSTPTVEEKHEEASPVAEPTHTTEEVPSPAVETTHVEETHTEEQPQPVVEEKHEEAPVASQPEVTPTATEENTPVEET

-356 TTEPVAAAGTYSTT
+356 TNEPVAAAGTYSTT

>member
-63 ETETVANQPTTT
+63 ETETVA
-75 VSAQPTTTAPP
+75 S
-86 VQPTFETPKT
+86 QPTFETPKT
-96 DVPVNNTPEFTGGVN
+96 DVPVNNTPEFAGGVN
-111 GTEAAVSETG
+111 GTEAAVSET
-121 EVPTP
+121 EEAHTP
-126 TVEEKHEEAPV
+126 VVEEKHEETSV
-137 AAQPEVTPTVTEP
+137 ASQPEVAPTVIEP
-150 AHTEEQPQPTATGT
+150 VHTEEQPQP
-164 TVETPKAETTPEVA
+164 
-178 HTEENPSPVS
+178 
-188 QPVTEEHHE
+188 
-197 EAPVAAQPEVTPTVT
+197 VAAGEV
-212 EPAHTE
+212 
-218 EQPQPSATETPSPAV
+218 PSPAV
-233 EEHHEEVAPVVSQPE
+233 ETATPVAEEHHEEVPPVVSQPE

-253 PKTETTSEVAHVE
+253 PKTETTPEVAHVE
-266 EAAAP
+266 ETTAP

-282 EAPVA
+282 EVPTPTVEKNHEEVTPVT
-287 EPTHATE
+287 EPAHTTE
-294 EVPSPVVE
+294 EVPSPAVE
-302 TTHVEETHADEQ
+302 TTHVEETHTEEQ
-314 PQPAVEEKH
+314 PQPVVEEKH

-331 PEVAPA
+331 PEVTPT
-337 ATEGTPTVEET
+337 ATEENTPVEET

>member
-63 ETETVANQPTTT
+63 ETETVASQPTTT

-111 GTEAAVSETG
+111 GTEAAVSET
-121 EVPTP
+121 EEAHTP
-126 TVEEKHEEAPV
+126 VVEEKHEETPV
-137 AAQPEVTPTVTEP
+137 ASQPEVAPTVTEP
-150 AHTEEQPQPTATGT
+150 AHTEEQPQPTAAEG
-164 TVETPKAETTPEVA
+164 VSSTPV
-178 HTEENPSPVS
+178 N
-188 QPVTEEHHE
+188 EEHHE
-197 EAPVAAQPEVTPTVT
+197 EAT
-212 EPAHTE
+212 
-218 EQPQPSATETPSPAV
+218 
-233 EEHHEEVAPVVSQPE
+233 PVVSQPE

-253 PKTETTSEVAHVE
+253 PKTETTPEVAHVE
-266 EAAAP
+266 ETTAP

-282 EAPVA
+282 EV
-287 EPTHATE
+287 PTPT
-294 EVPSPVVE
+294 
-302 TTHVEETHADEQ
+302 
-314 PQPAVEEKH
+314 VEEKH

-331 PEVAPA
+331 PEATPA
-337 ATEGTPTVEET
+337 ATEENTPVEET

>member
-63 ETETVANQPTTT
+63 ETETVASQPTTT
-75 VSAQPTTTAPP
+75 VSEQPTTTAPP

-111 GTEAAVSETG
+111 GTEAAVSET
-121 EVPTP
+121 EEAHTP
-126 TVEEKHEEAPV
+126 VVEEKHEEAPV

-150 AHTEEQPQPTATGT
+150 AHTEEQPQPAVAGEVPSPA
-164 TVETPKAETTPEVA
+164 VETTTPVA
-178 HTEENPSPVS
+178 
-188 QPVTEEHHE
+188 EEHHE
-197 EAPVAAQPEVTPTVT
+197 EVPTPTVEEKHEEVTPTVT
-212 EPAHTE
+212 EPAHT
-218 EQPQPSATETPSPAV
+218 
-233 EEHHEEVAPVVSQPE
+233 
-248 TVVEA
+248 
-253 PKTETTSEVAHVE
+253 
-266 EAAAP
+266 
-271 VSQPVAEEHHE
+271 
-282 EAPVA
+282 
-287 EPTHATE
+287 TE
-294 EVPSPVVE
+294 EVPSPAVE
-302 TTHVEETHADEQ
+302 TTHVEETQ
-314 PQPAVEEKH
+314 PTVEEKH
-323 EEAPVASQ
+323 EEAT
-331 PEVAPA
+331 PA
-337 ATEGTPTVEET
+337 ATEENTPVEET

>member
-63 ETETVANQPTTT
+63 ETETVVSQPTTT

-96 DVPVNNTPEFTGGVN
+96 DVPVNNTPEFAGGVN
-111 GTEAAVSETG
+111 GTEAAVSETV
-121 EVPTP
+121 EAPTPAVEEKHEEVSQPVAAPVSEVAHTEEQPQPTVTETVPTP
-126 TVEEKHEEAPV
+126 AVETAHVEEHHEEVSQPVVEEKHEEAPV
-137 AAQPEVTPTVTEP
+137 E
-150 AHTEEQPQPTATGT
+150 HTKEQPQPTVTE
-164 TVETPKAETTPEVA
+164 TVPTPAVEEKHEEVSQPVAAPVSEVA
-178 HTEENPSPVS
+178 HTEE

-197 EAPVAAQPEVTPTVT
+197 EAPVST
-212 EPAHTE
+212 
-218 EQPQPSATETPSPAV
+218 
-233 EEHHEEVAPVVSQPE
+233 
-248 TVVEA
+248 
-253 PKTETTSEVAHVE
+253 K
-266 EAAAP
+266 
-271 VSQPVAEEHHE
+271 
-282 EAPVA
+282 
-287 EPTHATE
+287 
-294 EVPSPVVE
+294 
-302 TTHVEETHADEQ
+302 
-314 PQPAVEEKH
+314 
-323 EEAPVASQ
+323 
-331 PEVAPA
+331 PEVAA
-337 ATEGTPTVEET
+337 AGTEEATPSAEET

>member
-63 ETETVANQPTTT
+63 ETETV
-75 VSAQPTTTAPP
+75 VS
-86 VQPTFETPKT
+86 QPTFETPKT
-96 DVPVNNTPEFTGGVN
+96 DVPVNNTPEFAGGVN
-111 GTEAAVSETG
+111 GTEAAVSETV

-126 TVEEKHEEAPV
+126 AVEEKHEEVSQPV
-137 AAQPEVTPTVTEP
+137 AAPVSEV
-150 AHTEEQPQPTATGT
+150 AHVEEQPQPT
-164 TVETPKAETTPEVA
+164 V
-178 HTEENPSPVS
+178 
-188 QPVTEEHHE
+188 EEHHE
-197 EAPVAAQPEVTPTVT
+197 EAPVAAQPEVAAAT
-212 EPAHTE
+212 TE
-218 EQPQPSATETPSPAV
+218 EATPSA
-233 EEHHEEVAPVVSQPE
+233 
-248 TVVEA
+248 
-253 PKTETTSEVAHVE
+253 
-266 EAAAP
+266 
-271 VSQPVAEEHHE
+271 
-282 EAPVA
+282 
-287 EPTHATE
+287 
-294 EVPSPVVE
+294 
-302 TTHVEETHADEQ
+302 
-314 PQPAVEEKH
+314 
-323 EEAPVASQ
+323 
-331 PEVAPA
+331 
-337 ATEGTPTVEET
+337 EET

>member
-63 ETETVANQPTTT
+63 ETETVASQPTVT
-75 VSAQPTTTAPP
+75 VSTQSTTTAPP

-96 DVPVNNTPEFTGGVN
+96 DVPVNNTPEFVGGVN
-111 GTEAAVSETG
+111 GTEATVSETV
-121 EVPTP
+121 EATAP
-126 TVEEKHEEAPV
+126 TVEEKHEETPV
-137 AAQPEVTPTVTEP
+137 ASQPEVTPTVAEP
-150 AHTEEQPQPTATGT
+150 AHAEEQPQPA
-164 TVETPKAETTPEVA
+164 VA
-178 HTEENPSPVS
+178 
-188 QPVTEEHHE
+188 EEHHE
-197 EAPVAAQPEVTPTVT
+197 EA
-212 EPAHTE
+212 
-218 EQPQPSATETPSPAV
+218 
-233 EEHHEEVAPVVSQPE
+233 APVVSQPE

-253 PKTETTSEVAHVE
+253 PKTETTPEVAHVE
-266 EAAAP
+266 ETTTS

-282 EAPVA
+282 E
-287 EPTHATE
+287 
-294 EVPSPVVE
+294 VPSPAVE
-302 TTHVEETHADEQ
+302 TTHVEETHEETTPVAEPVHTTEEVPSPAVETTHVEETHTEEQ
-314 PQPAVEEKH
+314 PQPAVAEEKH
-323 EEAPVASQ
+323 EETPVASQ

-337 ATEGTPTVEET
+337 ATEENTPVEET

>member
-63 ETETVANQPTTT
+63 ETETV
-75 VSAQPTTTAPP
+75 VS
-86 VQPTFETPKT
+86 QPTFETPKT
-96 DVPVNNTPEFTGGVN
+96 DVPVNNTPEFAGGVN
-111 GTEAAVSETG
+111 GTEAAVSETV

-126 TVEEKHEEAPV
+126 AVEEKHEEVSQPVAAPVSEVAPVEHTEEQPQPTVTESVPTPAVETAHTEEHQEEAPV
-137 AAQPEVTPTVTEP
+137 AAQPEATSETPKAESTPEVAHVEEHHEEAP
-150 AHTEEQPQPTATGT
+150 VEHTEEQPQPTVTESVPTPA
-164 TVETPKAETTPEVA
+164 VEEK
-178 HTEENPSPVS
+178 HEEVS
-188 QPVTEEHHE
+188 QPVAAPVSEVAHVEEQPQPTVEEHHE
-197 EAPVAAQPEVTPTVT
+197 EAPVAAQPEVAAAT
-212 EPAHTE
+212 TE
-218 EQPQPSATETPSPAV
+218 EATPSA
-233 EEHHEEVAPVVSQPE
+233 
-248 TVVEA
+248 
-253 PKTETTSEVAHVE
+253 
-266 EAAAP
+266 
-271 VSQPVAEEHHE
+271 
-282 EAPVA
+282 
-287 EPTHATE
+287 
-294 EVPSPVVE
+294 
-302 TTHVEETHADEQ
+302 
-314 PQPAVEEKH
+314 
-323 EEAPVASQ
+323 
-331 PEVAPA
+331 
-337 ATEGTPTVEET
+337 EET

>member
-63 ETETVANQPTTT
+63 ETETVASQPTTT
-75 VSAQPTTTAPP
+75 VSEQPTTTAPP

-111 GTEAAVSETG
+111 GTEAAVSET
-121 EVPTP
+121 
-126 TVEEKHEEAPV
+126 EEAHTPV
-137 AAQPEVTPTVTEP
+137 
-150 AHTEEQPQPTATGT
+150 
-164 TVETPKAETTPEVA
+164 
-178 HTEENPSPVS
+178 
-188 QPVTEEHHE
+188 
-197 EAPVAAQPEVTPTVT
+197 
-212 EPAHTE
+212 
-218 EQPQPSATETPSPAV
+218 
-233 EEHHEEVAPVVSQPE
+233 
-248 TVVEA
+248 
-253 PKTETTSEVAHVE
+253 
-266 EAAAP
+266 
-271 VSQPVAEEHHE
+271 
-282 EAPVA
+282 
-287 EPTHATE
+287 
-294 EVPSPVVE
+294 
-302 TTHVEETHADEQ
+302 
-314 PQPAVEEKH
+314 VEEKH

-331 PEVAPA
+331 PEVAPTVTEPAHTEEQPQPTA
-337 ATEGTPTVEET
+337 AEGVPSPEVETTTPIAEEHHGEAAPVVAHVEETTTPVSQPVAEEHHEEVPTPTVEEKHEEVTPVTEPAHTTEEVPSPAVETTHVEETHTEEQPQPTVEEKHEEAPVASQPEVTPTAAEENTPVEET

>member
-63 ETETVANQPTTT
+63 ETETVASQPTTT

-96 DVPVNNTPEFTGGVN
+96 DAPVNNTPEFTGGVN
-111 GTEAAVSETG
+111 GTEAAVSET
-121 EVPTP
+121 EEAHTP
-126 TVEEKHEEAPV
+126 VVEEKHEEVPV
-137 AAQPEVTPTVTEP
+137 SSQPEVAPTVTEP
-150 AHTEEQPQPTATGT
+150 AHTEEQPQPTA
-164 TVETPKAETTPEVA
+164 AEG
-178 HTEENPSPVS
+178 VS
-188 QPVTEEHHE
+188 STPVTEEHHE
-197 EAPVAAQPEVTPTVT
+197 EA
-212 EPAHTE
+212 
-218 EQPQPSATETPSPAV
+218 S
-233 EEHHEEVAPVVSQPE
+233 PVVSQPE

-253 PKTETTSEVAHVE
+253 PKTETTPEVAHVE
-266 EAAAP
+266 ETTAP

-282 EAPVA
+282 EASPVT
-287 EPTHATE
+287 EPTHTTE
-294 EVPSPVVE
+294 EVPSPAVE
-302 TTHVEETHADEQ
+302 TTHIEETHTEEQ
-314 PQPAVEEKH
+314 PQPVVEEKH

-331 PEVAPA
+331 PEVAPTV
-337 ATEGTPTVEET
+337 TEENTPVEET

>member
-63 ETETVANQPTTT
+63 ETETVASQPTVTAST
-75 VSAQPTTTAPP
+75 QSTTTAPP

-96 DVPVNNTPEFTGGVN
+96 DVPVNNTPEFAGGVN
-111 GTEAAVSETG
+111 GTEATVSETV
-121 EVPTP
+121 EATAP
-126 TVEEKHEEAPV
+126 TVEEKHEETPV
-137 AAQPEVTPTVTEP
+137 ASQPEVTPTVAEP
-150 AHTEEQPQPTATGT
+150 AHAEEQPQPA
-164 TVETPKAETTPEVA
+164 VA
-178 HTEENPSPVS
+178 
-188 QPVTEEHHE
+188 EEHHE
-197 EAPVAAQPEVTPTVT
+197 EA
-212 EPAHTE
+212 
-218 EQPQPSATETPSPAV
+218 
-233 EEHHEEVAPVVSQPE
+233 APVVSQPE

-253 PKTETTSEVAHVE
+253 PKTETTPEVAHVE
-266 EAAAP
+266 ETTTS

-282 EAPVA
+282 E
-287 EPTHATE
+287 
-294 EVPSPVVE
+294 VPSPAVE
-302 TTHVEETHADEQ
+302 TTHVEETHEETTPVAEPVHTTEEVPSPAVETTHVEETHEETTPVAEPVHTTEEVPSPAVETTHVEETHTEEQ
-314 PQPAVEEKH
+314 PQPAVAEEKH
-323 EEAPVASQ
+323 EETPVASQ

-337 ATEGTPTVEET
+337 ATEENTPVEET

>member
-63 ETETVANQPTTT
+63 ETETVVSQPTAT

-96 DVPVNNTPEFTGGVN
+96 DIPVNNTPEFVGGVN
-111 GTEAAVSETG
+111 GTEAAVSETV
-121 EVPTP
+121 EAPTP
-126 TVEEKHEEAPV
+126 AVEEKHEEATPV

-150 AHTEEQPQPTATGT
+150 AHTEEQPQP
-164 TVETPKAETTPEVA
+164 
-178 HTEENPSPVS
+178 VS
-188 QPVTEEHHE
+188 
-197 EAPVAAQPEVTPTVT
+197 
-212 EPAHTE
+212 
-218 EQPQPSATETPSPAV
+218 STETPTPA
-233 EEHHEEVAPVVSQPE
+233 
-248 TVVEA
+248 
-253 PKTETTSEVAHVE
+253 
-266 EAAAP
+266 
-271 VSQPVAEEHHE
+271 
-282 EAPVA
+282 
-287 EPTHATE
+287 
-294 EVPSPVVE
+294 VE
-302 TTHVEETHADEQ
+302 TTHVEETHTEEKHEEAPVTAQ
-314 PQPAVEEKH
+314 PETGVETPKAETTHAEESTATTVSQPVVEEHHEEAPTPAVEEKH
-323 EEAPVASQ
+323 EEATPVAAQ
-331 PEVAPA
+331 PEVIPT
-337 ATEGTPTVEET
+337 ATEPAHTEEVPSPAVETAHVEETHAEEKHEEATPVATQPEVTPTSEET

-370 TGRTIEISEEEYALL
+370 TGRTIEISEEDYALL

>member
-63 ETETVANQPTTT
+63 ETETVVSQPTTT

-86 VQPTFETPKT
+86 VQPTFENPKT
-96 DVPVNNTPEFTGGVN
+96 DVPVNNTPEFAGGVN
-111 GTEAAVSETG
+111 GTEAAASETV
-121 EVPTP
+121 EAPTP
-126 TVEEKHEEAPV
+126 AVEEKHEEVSQPVATPAVETAHVEEHHEEAPV
-137 AAQPEVTPTVTEP
+137 AAQPE
-150 AHTEEQPQPTATGT
+150 ATA
-164 TVETPKAETTPEVA
+164 ETPKAETTPEVA
-178 HTEENPSPVS
+178 HTEEHHEEVSQPVAAPVS
-188 QPVTEEHHE
+188 EVAHTEEQPVTEEHHE
-197 EAPVAAQPEVTPTVT
+197 EAPVST
-212 EPAHTE
+212 
-218 EQPQPSATETPSPAV
+218 
-233 EEHHEEVAPVVSQPE
+233 
-248 TVVEA
+248 
-253 PKTETTSEVAHVE
+253 K
-266 EAAAP
+266 
-271 VSQPVAEEHHE
+271 
-282 EAPVA
+282 
-287 EPTHATE
+287 
-294 EVPSPVVE
+294 
-302 TTHVEETHADEQ
+302 
-314 PQPAVEEKH
+314 
-323 EEAPVASQ
+323 
-331 PEVAPA
+331 PEVAA
-337 ATEGTPTVEET
+337 ATTEEATPSTEET

-356 TTEPVAAAGTYSTT
+356 TTEPVAGAGTYSTT